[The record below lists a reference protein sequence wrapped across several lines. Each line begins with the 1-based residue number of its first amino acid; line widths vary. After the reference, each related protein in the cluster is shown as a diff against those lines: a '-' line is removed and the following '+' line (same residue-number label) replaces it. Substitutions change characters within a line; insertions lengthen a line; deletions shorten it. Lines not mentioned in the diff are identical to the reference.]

1 MGGRAGIVKV
11 AGHGGFRRRIVE
23 MGFIKGKVVEV
34 LNRAP
39 LGDPIEYAVMGYNV
53 SLRLSEAEKIEVI
66 TVAEAEEVV
75 RRKSMVNGQR
85 STVNG
90 QQLTY
95 PSAYGSSP
103 NLGEQFAATLNGQQS
118 AVDGQL
124 FGVATITEDEI
135 RQVALD
141 RRKEIQ
147 VALVGNPNA
156 GKTSLFNVIS
166 GAHEKVGNYSGVTV
180 DAKETEFEYKGYRI
194 KLVDLPGTYSL
205 SAYSP
210 EERYVRNQ
218 IVKERPDVIVNVV
231 DAGNLERNLFLT
243 TQLIDMNVR
252 MVIALNMY
260 DELEAKGDRF
270 DYESLSAMIG
280 VPMIPT
286 VSPKMRGINELFDTV
301 IKVYEGG
308 DYLDAD
314 GNLLA
319 NVENDALL
327 DRHYHELDLPHKHSS
342 RNKELRNLIVPNAV
356 NQRVRHIHIHY
367 GATIEAAIKRVKSLL
382 QELDIQIDDYTPR
395 YVAIKLIEGDEEI
408 VQITDNRLQI
418 TDNREQITDVRLERL
433 NRVLNEIRNEIKAEF
448 KDTAENVIS
457 DAKYGFIAGAL
468 KETYVAQTKEES
480 KTLTDKIDNVVT
492 SKWFGYPIFLLALFI
507 TFNATFFVGAY
518 PMEWIEMGVGAFASW
533 LSGVMAPGM
542 LRDLLVDGI
551 ISGVGGV
558 LVFLPNIL
566 ILYFFISLMES
577 SGYMARAAFIMD
589 KLMHHIGLHG
599 RSFIPLFMGFGC
611 NVPAIMATRTIE
623 NRNARMITILIIP
636 LMSGSARV
644 PIFLLLAGAFF
655 PHRAGVALFAM
666 YIIGVALAALM
677 AIVFRKTLFNK
688 EETPF
693 VMELPP
699 YRMPSMKSMFR
710 DTWEKGVQYLRK
722 IGTTILIGSI
732 VIWALSYFPMESRQS
747 TVNSQQSMVEPLRP
761 SDTSPKT
768 GEEYL
773 GQQSTYPS
781 AYGSSPNL
789 GEQFAAT
796 VNGQLENSY
805 LGQIGKAIQPALDPL
820 GFDWKASVALVTGVT
835 AKEIVVSTLG
845 VLYSADEDD
854 AASLSEKLLSATDEN
869 GDPLYNVAVAISLML
884 FVLIY
889 LPCIGTLATIKSET
903 GSWWWAAFVA
913 VYTIA
918 LAWMVSFVVYQSI
931 IHNVWQEV
939 IVGGILILA
948 LIYIVARIVR
958 KFRRNDSDTPCSSC
972 SASGCHGCPYK

>member
-1 MGGRAGIVKV
+1 MKLSDIEVGGRAVIVKV

-23 MGFIKGKVVEV
+23 MGFIKGKMVEV

-39 LGDPIEYAVMGYNV
+39 LGDPIEYSVMGYNV

-66 TVAEAEEVV
+66 TVAEAEMIAKQ
-75 RRKSMVNGQR
+75 RKEG
-85 STVNG
+85 
-90 QQLTY
+90 
-95 PSAYGSSP
+95 A
-103 NLGEQFAATLNGQQS
+103 F
-118 AVDGQL
+118 
-124 FGVATITEDEI
+124 ATITEDEI

-180 DAKETEFEYKGYRI
+180 DAKETEFEYKGYHI

-210 EERYVRNQ
+210 EERYVRSQ
-218 IVKERPDVIVNVV
+218 IVKEHPDVIVNVV

-286 VSPKMRGINELFDTV
+286 VSTKMRGINELFDTV
-301 IKVYEGG
+301 IKIYEGG

-327 DRHYHELDLPHKHSS
+327 DKHYHELDLPHKHSS
-342 RNKELRNLIVPNAV
+342 RNKELRNLILPNAV
-356 NQRVRHIHIHY
+356 NQRIRHIHIHY
-367 GATIEAAIKRVKSLL
+367 GPSIEASIKRIKLLL
-382 QELDIQIDDYTPR
+382 QEFDIQIDDYTPR
-395 YVAIKLIEGDEEI
+395 YLAIKLIEGDEEI
-408 VQITDNRLQI
+408 A
-418 TDNREQITDVRLERL
+418 REIAMK
-433 NRVLNEIRNEIKAEF
+433 LNERQVNVLDNQLKNIQESIKEEL
-448 KDTAENVIS
+448 KDTPENVIS

-468 KETYVAQTKEES
+468 KETYEPQIKEES

-492 SKWFGYPIFLLALFI
+492 SRWLGYPIFLLALFI

-518 PMEWIEMGVGAFASW
+518 PMEWIEVGVDIVASW
-533 LSGVMAPGM
+533 LREIMTPGM

-636 LMSGSARV
+636 LMSCSARL
-644 PIFLLLAGAFF
+644 PIFLLLAGTFF
-655 PHRAGVALFAM
+655 PQRAGVALFSM
-666 YIIGVALAALM
+666 YMIGVALAALM
-677 AIVFRKTLFNK
+677 AILFRKVLFNK

-699 YRMPSMKSMFR
+699 YRMPSMKTMLR

-722 IGTTILIGSI
+722 IGTTILVGSI
-732 VIWALSYFPMESRQS
+732 IIWVLSYFPLESQLPTYNGQHS
-747 TVNSQQSMVEPLRP
+747 IELSELSDNSQN
-761 SDTSPKT
+761 
-768 GEEYL
+768 
-773 GQQSTYPS
+773 STLNS
-781 AYGSSPNL
+781 
-789 GEQFAAT
+789 
-796 VNGQLENSY
+796 QLENSY
-805 LGQIGKAIQPALDPL
+805 LGQIGKAIQPALAPL

-835 AKEIVVSTLG
+835 AKEIVVSTFG
-845 VLYSADEDD
+845 VLYRADEDD
-854 AASLSEKLLSATDEN
+854 ATSLSAKLLSATDDN
-869 GDPLYNVAVAISLML
+869 GEPLYNSAVAISLML

-903 GSWWWAAFVA
+903 GSWWWALFVA

-918 LAWMVSFVVYQSI
+918 LAWVVSFIAYQSI

-939 IVGGILILA
+939 VVGVILLLVA
-948 LIYIVARIVR
+948 AYIISNIIR
-958 KFRRNDSDTPCSSC
+958 KIKNKNSDSPCSGC
-972 SASGCHGCPYK
+972 LASGCHGCPYSNK

>member
-1 MGGRAGIVKV
+1 MKLSDIEIGGRAVIVKV

-34 LNRAP
+34 VNRAP
-39 LGDPIEYAVMGYNV
+39 LGDPIEYSVMGYNV
-53 SLRLSEAEKIEVI
+53 SLRRSEAEKIEVI
-66 TVAEAEEVV
+66 TVAEAEEIVKRNKEQGIGSREQGAGNDSHLLNLNSGVV
-75 RRKSMVNGQR
+75 
-85 STVNG
+85 
-90 QQLTY
+90 
-95 PSAYGSSP
+95 
-103 NLGEQFAATLNGQQS
+103 
-118 AVDGQL
+118 
-124 FGVATITEDEI
+124 TITEDEI

-141 RRKEIQ
+141 RRREIQ

-166 GAHEKVGNYSGVTV
+166 GEHEKVGNYSGVTV
-180 DAKETEFEYKGYRI
+180 DAKETTFEYKGYHIR
-194 KLVDLPGTYSL
+194 LVDLPGTYSL

-210 EERYVRNQ
+210 EERYVRSQ
-218 IVKERPDVIVNVV
+218 IVKGHPDVVINVI
-231 DAGNLERNLFLT
+231 DSGNLERNMFLT

-260 DELEAKGDRF
+260 DELEAKGDKF

-280 VPMIPT
+280 VPMVPT

-301 IKVYEGG
+301 IKIYEGG

-327 DRHYHELDLPHKHSS
+327 DKHYHELDLPHKHSS
-342 RNKELRNLIVPNAV
+342 SNKELRNLILPNAV
-356 NQRVRHIHIHY
+356 NQRIRHIHIHY
-367 GATIEAAIKRVKSLL
+367 GATIEAEIKQIKKILSDLSLQL
-382 QELDIQIDDYTPR
+382 NDYTPR

-408 VQITDNRLQI
+408 M
-418 TDNREQITDVRLERL
+418 RELGVRSEELGVDIQRIGVLLE
-433 NRVLNEIRNEIKAEF
+433 EIREKIKSEF
-448 KDTAENVIS
+448 KDTTENVIN

-468 KETYVAQTKEES
+468 RETYEPKNKEES

-492 SKWFGYPIFLLALFI
+492 NRWLGYPIFLLALFI
-507 TFNATFFVGAY
+507 TFNATFFAGAY
-518 PMEWIEMGVGAFASW
+518 PMGWIEAGVEMLASW
-533 LSGVMAPGM
+533 LREMMAPGI

-589 KLMHHIGLHG
+589 RLMHHIGLHG

-623 NRNARMITILIIP
+623 NRNARMITILIVP
-636 LMSGSARV
+636 LMSCSARL
-644 PIFLLLAGAFF
+644 PIFLLLAGTFF
-655 PHRAGVALFAM
+655 PHRAGIVLFAM

-677 AIVFRKTLFNK
+677 AIVFRKTLFSK

-699 YRMPSMKSMFR
+699 YRMPRLKALVR
-710 DTWEKGVQYLRK
+710 DTWDKGVQYLRK
-722 IGTTILIGSI
+722 IGTTILVGSI
-732 VIWALSYFPMESRQS
+732 VIWVLSYFPLESQQS
-747 TVNSQQSMVEPLRP
+747 AVNSQHVLIES
-761 SDTSPKT
+761 
-768 GEEYL
+768 
-773 GQQSTYPS
+773 
-781 AYGSSPNL
+781 
-789 GEQFAAT
+789 
-796 VNGQLENSY
+796 QLENSY
-805 LGQIGKAIQPALDPL
+805 LGRIGKAIQPALEPL

-845 VLYSADEDD
+845 VLYSETDEDV
-854 AASLSEKLLSATDEN
+854 ALLSDKLLSATDEN
-869 GDPLYNVAVAISLML
+869 GEPLYNGAVAISLML

-889 LPCIGTLATIKSET
+889 LPCIGTLATIKNET
-903 GSWWWAAFVA
+903 GSWWWAVFVA
-913 VYTIA
+913 IYTIV
-918 LAWMVSFVVYQSI
+918 LAWVVSFVVYQSI
-931 IHNVWQEV
+931 IHNIWQETV
-939 IVGGILILA
+939 VACILL
-948 LIYIVARIVR
+948 LVLLYVVLRIIR
-958 KFRRNDSDTPCSSC
+958 KLRQGDSDSPCSAC
-972 SASGCHGCPYK
+972 SASGCHGCPYKS

>member
-1 MGGRAGIVKV
+1 MKLSDIEIGGRAVIVKV

-34 LNRAP
+34 LNCAP
-39 LGDPIEYAVMGYNV
+39 LGDPIEYSVMGYNV
-53 SLRLSEAEKIEVI
+53 SLRRSEAEKIEVI
-66 TVAEAEEVV
+66 TVAEAEEIAKQ
-75 RRKSMVNGQR
+75 RKE
-85 STVNG
+85 
-90 QQLTY
+90 
-95 PSAYGSSP
+95 GS
-103 NLGEQFAATLNGQQS
+103 FAIIS
-118 AVDGQL
+118 
-124 FGVATITEDEI
+124 EDEI

-194 KLVDLPGTYSL
+194 RLVDLPGTYSL

-286 VSPKMRGINELFDTV
+286 VSPKMRGIGELFDTV
-301 IKVYEGG
+301 IKIYEGG

-327 DRHYHELDLPHKHSS
+327 DKHYHELDLPHKHSS

-367 GATIEAAIKRVKSLL
+367 GATIEAAIKQIKKSLNDFAL
-382 QELDIQIDDYTPR
+382 QFNDYTPR

-408 VQITDNRLQI
+408 LSEVEQVLSNKQIEMLNAQLQ
-418 TDNREQITDVRLERL
+418 
-433 NRVLNEIRNEIKAEF
+433 EIKEDIKAEF

-468 KETYVAQTKEES
+468 KETYEAQTKEES

-518 PMEWIEMGVGAFASW
+518 PMEWIEMGVGVFASW
-533 LSGVMAPGM
+533 LSGMMAPGM

-566 ILYFFISLMES
+566 ILYFCISLMES

-636 LMSGSARV
+636 LMSCSARL

-655 PHRAGVALFAM
+655 PQRAGGALFAM

-677 AIVFRKTLFNK
+677 AIIFRKVLFNK

-699 YRMPSMKSMFR
+699 YRMPSMKSMLR

-732 VIWALSYFPMESRQS
+732 VIWALSYFPLESQQT
-747 TVNSQQSMVEPLRP
+747 TVNSQQSMV
-761 SDTSPKT
+761 
-768 GEEYL
+768 
-773 GQQSTYPS
+773 
-781 AYGSSPNL
+781 NI
-789 GEQFAAT
+789 
-796 VNGQLENSY
+796 QLENSY
-805 LGQIGKAIQPALDPL
+805 LGQIGKAIQPALAPL

-854 AASLSEKLLSATDEN
+854 AVSLSEKLLSATDEN

-903 GSWWWAAFVA
+903 GSWWWTVFVA

-918 LAWMVSFVVYQSI
+918 LAWVVSFVVYQSI

-939 IVGGILILA
+939 RVGGILILV
-948 LIYIVARIVR
+948 LIYIVMRIIR

>member
-1 MGGRAGIVKV
+1 MKLSDIEIGGRAVIVKV

-39 LGDPIEYAVMGYNV
+39 LGDPIEYSVMGYNV
-53 SLRLSEAEKIEVI
+53 SLRQSEAERIEVI
-66 TVAEAEEVV
+66 SVEEIMNAQCTMHNAQSVEGNAQV
-75 RRKSMVNGQR
+75 I
-85 STVNG
+85 
-90 QQLTY
+90 
-95 PSAYGSSP
+95 
-103 NLGEQFAATLNGQQS
+103 TL
-118 AVDGQL
+118 
-124 FGVATITEDEI
+124 EEI

-141 RRKEIQ
+141 RRREIQ

-180 DAKETEFEYKGYRI
+180 DAKEITFDYKGYHIR
-194 KLVDLPGTYSL
+194 LVDLPGTYSL

-218 IVKERPDVIVNVV
+218 IVKERPDVVINVV

-260 DELEAKGDRF
+260 DELEAKGDVF
-270 DYESLSAMIG
+270 DYDALSAMIG

-286 VSPKMRGINELFDTV
+286 VSPKMRGIHELFDTV
-301 IKVYEGG
+301 IKVYESV
-308 DYLDAD
+308 DYVDAD
-314 GNLLA
+314 GNLVA
-319 NVENDALL
+319 KAEGDELL
-327 DRHYHELDLPHKHSS
+327 DKHYHDLRLPHKHASKDKGS
-342 RNKELRNLIVPNAV
+342 HTNLILPDAV
-356 NQRVRHIHIHY
+356 NQRIRHIHIHY
-367 GATIEAAIKRVKSLL
+367 GPMIESAIRRVKTVL
-382 QELDIQIDDYTPR
+382 QECDIQLDDYTPR

-408 VQITDNRLQI
+408 LSNAQCTMHNAQFSI
-418 TDNREQITDVRLERL
+418 L
-433 NRVLNEIRNEIKAEF
+433 NSQLSEIRDEIKSEF
-448 KDTAENVIS
+448 KDTAENVIN

-468 KETYVAQTKEES
+468 KETYVARVKEDS
-480 KTLTDKIDNVVT
+480 KTTTDKIDNVVT
-492 SKWFGYPIFLLALFI
+492 SKWLGYPIFLLALFI

-518 PMEWIEMGVGAFASW
+518 PMEWIDAGVALVADW
-533 LSGVMAPGM
+533 VRNVMPEGM
-542 LRDLLVDGI
+542 LSDLLVDGI

-636 LMSGSARV
+636 LMSCSARL
-644 PIFLLLAGAFF
+644 PIFLLLAGTFF
-655 PHRAGVALFAM
+655 PQKAGIALFSM
-666 YIIGVALAALM
+666 YMIGVALAALM
-677 AIVFRKTLFNK
+677 AIVFRKVLFNK

-699 YRMPSMKSMFR
+699 YRMPSVKTMLR

-722 IGTTILIGSI
+722 IGTTILVGSI
-732 VIWALSYFPMESRQS
+732 IIWALSYFPLNNAQLSDNFIVEDIKTIDSQFSTFNFCDKREQS
-747 TVNSQQSMVEPLRP
+747 SLLGLPSEAKITTEGSNS
-761 SDTSPKT
+761 
-768 GEEYL
+768 
-773 GQQSTYPS
+773 
-781 AYGSSPNL
+781 
-789 GEQFAAT
+789 
-796 VNGQLENSY
+796 QLENSY
-805 LGQIGKAIQPALDPL
+805 LGQIGKAVQPVLAPL
-820 GFDWKASVALVTGVT
+820 GFDWKTSVALVTGVT

-845 VLYSADEDD
+845 VLYSVDDTEDMG
-854 AASLSEKLLSATDEN
+854 SLSERLLSATDEN
-869 GDPLYNVAVAISLML
+869 GEPLYNVAVAISLML

-903 GSWWWAAFVA
+903 GSWWWALFVA
-913 VYTIA
+913 VYTIV
-918 LAWMVSFVVYQSI
+918 LAWIVSFVVYQSI

-939 IVGGILILA
+939 LVGFIL
-948 LIYIVARIVR
+948 LITAINIIVR
-958 KFRRNDSDTPCSSC
+958 LIKKFRKSSSPCNGCSS
-972 SASGCHGCPYK
+972 AGCEGCPHLK